1 MENEITVIFVS
12 FHSDHIIEKSI
23 QTIDKRIKII
33 VVENSKNLTFKSKI
47 ENKYHNI

>member
-23 QTIDKRIKII
+23 QTIDERIESLSLK
-33 VVENSKNLTFKSKI
+33 TQRT
-47 ENKYHNI
+47 